1 MVPWDDAE
9 EMGRSMIMKNLI
21 GNNRDE
27 LCHKT
32 YGKILSKGEKR
43 TAHICILEK
52 SFSSLCG
59 E

>member
-1 MVPWDDAE
+1 MVMVPWDDAE

-43 TAHICILEK
+43 PAHI
-52 SFSSLCG
+52 
-59 E
+59 